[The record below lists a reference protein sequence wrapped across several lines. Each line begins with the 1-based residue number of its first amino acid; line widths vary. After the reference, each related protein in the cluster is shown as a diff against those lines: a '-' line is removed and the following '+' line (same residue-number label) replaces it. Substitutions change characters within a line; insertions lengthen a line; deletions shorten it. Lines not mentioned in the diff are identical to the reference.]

1 MIYFSTLQDAQQE
14 KMYRPHLRIDFDFC
28 ACGTLTGY
36 YEEFNPNSIKPD
48 KVFACD
54 ECYLTCEDIQRK

>member
-1 MIYFSTLQDAQQE
+1 MTYFTTVQDANFE
-14 KMYRPHLRIDFDFC
+14 KLERPHLKIEYDFC

-36 YEEFNPNSIKPD
+36 YEEYNPNFIKHD